1 MALANNP
8 RDFPRLRIVSHNLNP
23 EPQMK
28 HLSTLSKILALLAAG
43 AFFAVLPLTAHGD
56 DDMKMSGDNMGHMGM
71 AKSGTEMTVTGE
83 VLDMACYLDHGASG
97 EKHADCAK
105 MCISSG
111 LPVGLKTADG
121 TVYLLIGQHKP
132 ANDMLADSAAKT
144 VTVKGKFVSRDGINL
159 LENIE
164 IMK

>member
-1 MALANNP
+1 MK
-8 RDFPRLRIVSHNLNP
+8 RLS
-23 EPQMK
+23 
-28 HLSTLSKILALLAAG
+28 SFAKILTLLAALAG
-43 AFFAVLPLTAHGD
+43 LSLLPLAAHDG
-56 DDMKMSGDNMGHMGM
+56 DDMKMSGDKMGM
-71 AKSGTEMTVTGE
+71 AKSGSEITVSGE

-121 TVYLLIGQHKP
+121 KVYLLLGQHKP
-132 ANDMLADSAAKT
+132 ANELLADHAAKT

-164 IMK
+164 LVN

>member
-1 MALANNP
+1 
-8 RDFPRLRIVSHNLNP
+8 
-23 EPQMK
+23 MK
-28 HLSTLSKILALLAAG
+28 HLNSLSKILALLAAG
-43 AFFAVLPLTAHGD
+43 AALALLPLAANAADEGGMGG
-56 DDMKMSGDNMGHMGM
+56 MKMSDEHMGHMDM
-71 AKSGTEMTVTGE
+71 AKSGSEITVTGE

-121 TVYLLIGQHKP
+121 KVYLLLGQHKP
-132 ANDMLADSAAKT
+132 ANDMLADHAAQT
-144 VTVKGKFVSRDGINL
+144 VTVKGKYVSRDGINL

-164 IMK
+164 LVN